1 MASGKAVIST
11 AVGGVVDLL
20 GECDVL
26 NKDFE
31 VCERGIGIKSNSVEG
46 FVAGLRHLVVNDELR
61 HSIETKGRAFALA
74 NFSKD
79 RLVGDT
85 KRLYLQLVGPN

>member
-20 GECDVL
+20 GQKKREG
-26 NKDFE
+26 KGFA
-31 VCERGIGIKSNSVEG
+31 VCERGISTSSNSVDG
-46 FVAGLRHLVVNDELR
+46 FVNGLRHLVENEELR
-61 HSIETKGRAFALA
+61 TEIAGNARSFALSK
-74 NFSKD
+74 FSKE

-85 KRLYLQLVGPN
+85 KRLYSDLVRN